1 MDRLTELRPLPPQQ
15 RDARLL
21 RTDAGAEVR
30 CGENQTEGRS
40 GAMAATAKRTPSPAA
55 APGRKA
61 VAPRKAA
68 AARGPARRKST
79 PDGVPTDMV
88 RAADPNPAASSA
100 GFTPRAVV
108 RAREQVEIQLRSA
121 ILGGAFRHG
130 DRLPSEQELCDQF
143 SVSRTT
149 IREALRSLTEQGLI
163 TRVPGAKG
171 GSFVQVVDHRALADQ
186 MLKPLTSTLQ
196 AGGITYEEVVQVRT
210 ALEIPVA
217 RLAAQNRNPEA
228 LAALQAVLE
237 LEQAVASDDPAVPE
251 LNAQFHLRLAE
262 ATGNRLLSAFVTILH
277 RSAQPLSFIESSPQ
291 VGLASVN
298 QHAALV
304 ARIKAGDADGAAA
317 LMNEHLGYLDEHH
330 R

>member
-1 MDRLTELRPLPPQQ
+1 
-15 RDARLL
+15 
-21 RTDAGAEVR
+21 
-30 CGENQTEGRS
+30 
-40 GAMAATAKRTPSPAA
+40 MAAAAKRTPSAA
-55 APGRKA
+55 SAPGRKA
-61 VAPRKAA
+61 VPARKTTAT
-68 AARGPARRKST
+68 RGPAKRKVTS
-79 PDGVPTDMV
+79 DGVALEPV
-88 RAADPNPAASSA
+88 RGADPTAAAGTA
-100 GFTPRAVV
+100 GFTPRAVM

-163 TRVPGAKG
+163 KRVPGAKG

-186 MLKPLTSTLQ
+186 MLKPLSSTLQ

-217 RLAAQNRNPEA
+217 RLAAQNRSPEG

-237 LEQAVASDDPAVPE
+237 LEQAIASDDPAVPE
-251 LNAQFHLRLAE
+251 LNAQFHMRLAE
-262 ATGNRLLSAFVTILH
+262 ATGNRLLTAFVTILH

-291 VGLASVN
+291 VGLDSVN
-298 QHAALV
+298 QHTALV